1 MDQSQFTISKAL
13 LLVFRILFT
22 GFVLWTIWFIFHN
35 SLQEGA
41 ISAAR
46 SEQVTEAVNRV
57 LERAHHEP
65 VSEYTVRKLAHF
77 SEFMLLGFAYTLC
90 LRVYT
95 RRYIRYVSWPLLL
108 GLLVANLDETIQAY
122 VAGRASSVR
131 DVWIDFGGC
140 CVGVVVSLCLMLL
153 IGALFVL
160 AGFGRPHLHPPEEGR
175 RVR

>member
-1 MDQSQFTISKAL
+1 MEQSEFTISKAL
-13 LLVFRILFT
+13 LFVFRIIFT
-22 GFVLWTIWFIFHN
+22 IFVLWTIWFIFHN
-35 SLQEGA
+35 SLEEGA

-57 LERAHHEP
+57 LTRAHASP

-95 RRYIRYVSWPLLL
+95 KRYIRYVSWPLLL
-108 GLLVANLDETIQAY
+108 GLLVACADETIQAY
-122 VAGRASSVR
+122 VAGRASSIR

-140 CVGVVVSLCLMLL
+140 CCGVIVGLCLMLL
-153 IGALFVL
+153 LGALFVL
-160 AGFGRPHLHPPEEGR
+160 SGFGQGSPIEGKR
-175 RVR
+175 MR

>member
-1 MDQSQFTISKAL
+1 MDQSQFTISRAL

-22 GFVLWTIWFIFHN
+22 LFVLWTIWFIFHN
-35 SLQEGA
+35 SLEEGA
-41 ISAAR
+41 VSAAR
-46 SEQVTEAVNRV
+46 SEQMTELFNRF
-57 LERAHHEP
+57 LERIHHEP
-65 VSEYTVRKLAHF
+65 VSEFTVRKLAHF

-108 GLLVANLDETIQAY
+108 GLLVANVDETIQAY

-140 CVGVVVSLCLMLL
+140 CVGVVVGLCLLL
-153 IGALFVL
+153 IVGAFFLL
-160 AGFGRPHLHPPEEGR
+160 AGFGRPRLRPPEQGR